1 MGAGGGGSSET
12 KPTEIPQSAYC
23 FSISRLLSLLVEYCS
38 NSGNQTS
45 APPQLHLSLTP
56 LVAGGGDLPFAGVD
70 LFPLRALLAL
80 DVAAPAHLT
89 LARPGHL
96 PALRVVA
103 SPAADCV
110 AVLVLVALAGRR
122 ARRVLAGSTE
132 ARRVLNV
139 KQVHSAG
146 DLIAQAGQGLGLLW
160 MLAPACGDLPLPRGL
175 VRGASHLDG
184 GLVALLQLLADLVE
198 GQELPPAGLDRAR
211 ARDAVAF
218 AGGLHPGLDYLVG
231 RQ

>member
-1 MGAGGGGSSET
+1 METRQPLCLSSIFHSLHWSPGA
-12 KPTEIPQSAYC
+12 
-23 FSISRLLSLLVEYCS
+23 
-38 NSGNQTS
+38 
-45 APPQLHLSLTP
+45 
-56 LVAGGGDLPFAGVD
+56 DLPFAGVD

-96 PALRVVA
+96 PALSVVA

-146 DLIAQAGQGLGLLW
+146 DLIAQAGQGLRLLL